1 MLTSTLTSKGQTTLP
16 RRIREA
22 LGLQARDRI
31 LYELADGKAVLR
43 PLKGNVLALRGSV
56 RPRQCPEDFAAARRS
71 VQRKV
76 AEAAVRE

>member
-22 LGLQARDRI
+22 LGLHPRDRI

-43 PLKGNVLALRGSV
+43 PLKGDVLGLRGSV
-56 RPRQCPEDFAAARRS
+56 RPRQRPEDFTEARRS

-76 AEAAVRE
+76 AQAAAKE